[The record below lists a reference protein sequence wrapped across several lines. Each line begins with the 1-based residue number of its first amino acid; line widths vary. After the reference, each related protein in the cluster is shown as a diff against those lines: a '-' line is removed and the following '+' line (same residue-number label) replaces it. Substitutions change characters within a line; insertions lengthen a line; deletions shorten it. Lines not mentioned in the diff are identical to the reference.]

1 MDNLRVMEQGGET
14 VQVVC
19 AKFECERS
27 VHQEREE
34 KLKGHMI
41 WKVVRKGLVVM

>member
-19 AKFECERS
+19 AKFECERN
-27 VHQEREE
+27 VHQERGG
-34 KLKGHMI
+34 KWKGHKI
-41 WKVVRKGLVVM
+41 WKVVRKGFVVM